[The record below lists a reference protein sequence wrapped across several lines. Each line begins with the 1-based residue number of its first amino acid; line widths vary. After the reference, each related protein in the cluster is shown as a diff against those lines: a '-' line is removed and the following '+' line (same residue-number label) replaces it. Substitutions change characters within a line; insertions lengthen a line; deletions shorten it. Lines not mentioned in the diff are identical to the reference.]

1 MTLSTPSDLL
11 KSDRGVDYKTLR
23 DALRQQD
30 WEIADRLTYLH
41 FQQAL
46 KTPERSW
53 ISDRRLK
60 RFPKNDLLTID
71 RLWVEQS
78 RGRFGF
84 SVQRRLY
91 LECGGKLKGERDALV
106 WDAFLDRVGW
116 RVELPADEKQT
127 WMKVGENLLVDWSLP
142 RRLQHEDEICYSLD
156 TPEGYFPCPLIKV
169 DRKVAGGRYG
179 HFMEHRSLYEH
190 WAWQTEES
198 YWWQWFLQWFD
209 R

>member
-11 KSDRGVDYKTLR
+11 KSDRGVDYKILR
-23 DALRQQD
+23 ASLKRQD

-41 FQQAL
+41 FQQVL
-46 KTPERSW
+46 KMPEKSW
-53 ISDRRLK
+53 IGDRRLK

-78 RGRFGF
+78 KGRFGF

-91 LECGGKLKGERDALV
+91 LECGGKLKGDRDPLV

-116 RVELPADEKQT
+116 RIEMLADEKET
-127 WMKVGENLLVDWSLP
+127 WLKVGENLLLNWSLP
-142 RRLQHEDEICYSLD
+142 RRLQYEDEIRYSLNA
-156 TPEGYFPCPLIKV
+156 PEGYFPCPLINV
-169 DRKVAGGRYG
+169 DKKVAGGRYG
-179 HFMEHRSLYEH
+179 CFMEHRSLYEH
-190 WAWQTEES
+190 RAWQAEDS
-198 YWWQWFLQWFD
+198 HWWQGLLRWFD